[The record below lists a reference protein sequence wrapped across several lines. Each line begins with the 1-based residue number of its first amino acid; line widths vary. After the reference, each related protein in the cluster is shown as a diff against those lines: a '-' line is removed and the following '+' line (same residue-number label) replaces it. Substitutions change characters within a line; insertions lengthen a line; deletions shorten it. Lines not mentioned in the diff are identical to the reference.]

1 MTFCNCDNCKQA
13 RIHKGKSI
21 RKRASILIN
30 DDLIVDLES
39 DTATSMAMYDKD
51 MGKVKYL
58 LQTHIHTDHYDAG
71 LLCSRIPYYAD
82 KNCIKIMSDRVNDFE
97 KADLVSEEGSD
108 KLNVHSNEIKA
119 GEVVSFGNYKVKAIK
134 TTHDI
139 KHGSLL
145 YVISSNNKN
154 LFYATDTPSLTDEA
168 LEQLKDIKLDVVI
181 MDHAFGNTD
190 YYFSHLNEKLFIK
203 QIEKLEEINCIDN
216 NTLIF
221 GTHISHDGNGYHEM
235 IEKKAKSNSYHIAY
249 DGMELDI

>member
-1 MTFCNCDNCKQA
+1 MEMKNHNK
-13 RIHKGKSI
+13 
-21 RKRASILIN
+21 
-30 DDLIVDLES
+30 LE
-39 DTATSMAMYDKD
+39 
-51 MGKVKYL
+51 
-58 LQTHIHTDHYDAG
+58 I
-71 LLCSRIPYYAD
+71 YAD
-82 KNCIKIMSDRVNDFE
+82 KNCIKIMSDRVDDFE

-190 YYFSHLNEKLFIK
+190 YYLFPTFK
-203 QIEKLEEINCIDN
+203 
-216 NTLIF
+216 
-221 GTHISHDGNGYHEM
+221 
-235 IEKKAKSNSYHIAY
+235 
-249 DGMELDI
+249 